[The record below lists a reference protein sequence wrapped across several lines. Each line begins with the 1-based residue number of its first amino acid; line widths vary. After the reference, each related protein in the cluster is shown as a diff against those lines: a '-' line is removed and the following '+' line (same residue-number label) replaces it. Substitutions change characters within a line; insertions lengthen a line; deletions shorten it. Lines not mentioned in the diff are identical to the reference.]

1 MCKPAKHQTAKMSA
15 IIQRGQVYWV
25 RLDPV
30 RGSEISKTRP
40 CVVLSANE
48 INNRRNTV
56 VVVPLTSTP
65 EPVYFPLLINVPS
78 AGIGSKARS
87 EQIRNVDKSRLAN
100 LLGQISDSDLNDISH
115 GVARVLGI
123 TR

>member
-1 MCKPAKHQTAKMSA
+1 MSSNV
-15 IIQRGQVYWV
+15 QRGQVYWV
-25 RLDPV
+25 MLDPV

-48 INNRRNTV
+48 INRRRNTIV
-56 VVVPLTSTP
+56 IVPLTSTP
-65 EPVYFPLLINVPS
+65 EAVHFPLLINVPS

-87 EQIRNVDKSRLAN
+87 EQIRNVDKSRLAR
-100 LLGQISDSDLNDISH
+100 LIGQISDADLGAISD
-115 GVARVLGI
+115 GVAKVLGI